1 VKVKGLTDRE
11 GGPTLMYIFWCP
23 ACEKP
28 HPYRTARAETE
39 GPNYPVWGFNG
50 DREKPTFT
58 PSLLVHPTPPNPDGS
73 VYQVRCH
80 LFLTDG
86 KIQYC
91 SDSQHRL
98 AGQTVECPDWDD
110 ERW

>member
-1 VKVKGLTDRE
+1 MKVKGLSAAGSDA
-11 GGPTLMYIFWCP
+11 TLMMIFWCP
-23 ACEKP
+23 GCKNP
-28 HPYRTARAETE
+28 HPFRIARDPSE

-58 PSLLVHPTPPNPDGS
+58 PSLMVHPTPVNADGS
-73 VYQVRCH
+73 QYQRRCH
-80 LFLTDG
+80 LFLTNG
-86 KIQYC
+86 QIQFC
-91 SDSQHRL
+91 SDSEHSL